1 MKQKTR
7 KLLSRIGAAFM
18 LGMSLFNFG
27 AVWNKQRGGQTPQR
41 AKNIR
46 KKQQEQENQLI
57 QEVAAIAEQEAEKV
71 MLEERIQEQESQQQ
85 LQEETMTFFQKFA
98 RYAAISVW
106 AFSASIIFSSAVF
119 NYPFALGKGMLS
131 LLPGVP
137 HVASLSLDTQQ
148 DYYKVGDKVK
158 VDVLLETNKEEVDL
172 VRLAVK
178 YDPTVLEFSDYE
190 FDQELF
196 DSLEERSINK
206 RKGEMIISFKRAGE
220 GIALSKQEIG
230 AFYFDTIVTA
240 ECDIDLI
247 KSQSAVVGHS
257 ESVNILGKT
266 NSTQFR
272 VVN

>member
-1 MKQKTR
+1 MKQKSR
-7 KLLSRIGAAFM
+7 KLLSRIGAAFL

-27 AVWNKQRGGQTPQR
+27 AVWNKQRGGQAPQR

-46 KKQQEQENQLI
+46 KKQKEQEDPII
-57 QEVAAIAEQEAEKV
+57 QEVAAIAEQEAQRV
-71 MLEERIQEQESQQQ
+71 MLSEQSQQQESQQQ

-137 HVASLSLDTQQ
+137 HVASLGLSSGQE
-148 DYYKVGDKVK
+148 YYKVGDRVQIKAF
-158 VDVLLETNKEEVDL
+158 LETNKEQVGL

-178 YDPTVLEFSDYE
+178 YDPAVLEFNDYE

-196 DSLEERSINK
+196 DSLEERTIK
-206 RKGEMIISFKRAGE
+206 KQAGE
-220 GIALSKQEIG
+220 IYLSFRNTEDGVALSNGEIG
-230 AFYFDTIVTA
+230 SFYFNTIVTA
-240 ECDIDLI
+240 QCDIDLI
-247 KSQSAVVGHS
+247 KEQSAVVSHS
-257 ESVNILGKT
+257 GKTNILGKT
-266 NSTQFR
+266 SSAKFR